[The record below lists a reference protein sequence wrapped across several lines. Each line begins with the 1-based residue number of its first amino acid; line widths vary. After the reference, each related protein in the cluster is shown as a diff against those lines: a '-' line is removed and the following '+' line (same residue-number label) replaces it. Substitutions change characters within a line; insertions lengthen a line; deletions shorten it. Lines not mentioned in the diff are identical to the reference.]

1 MENIW
6 GYILNATIYGSITGL
21 AILIIKS
28 ILNKK
33 INKKY
38 AYLLWMIL
46 IVKLVMPFGPES
58 NLSLFNKIP
67 VSINKNVN
75 STSQIKIH
83 TYIEENYNANSDTP
97 TSREEA
103 SSISSAEAI
112 NDSNS
117 FINIVP
123 FIWITGAILT
133 LGAHIIFYLFFL
145 KHMWKNSREDK
156 KYLEKVLLNC
166 QKRLHIKRKIQV
178 VIDDMISSPSLIGIW
193 KVKILMPSTLID
205 LSENQLQHIFLHEL
219 CHYKNKDTIINNI
232 IIFLQCVHWFNP
244 LMWFLFKKMKNDME
258 MACDERVLSVLQEE
272 EHNKYGLTM
281 LTVLEKISFPKKLS
295 VGLNMAD
302 DKKTIKKRVELI
314 KNAKHF
320 TKKKKIFTITGMICL
335 IVLCGILLTNEKT
348 LVQDEDNTILSK
360 YTKQGESKDLEK
372 AISKVIIDKYA
383 SQLFPFDVV
392 QYGMDLNVDT
402 SGELPVESHV
412 ILGQDEDDD
421 SVEVYLMAS
430 YGSYEFE
437 NGIFNMTSG
446 TWNIPMKIK
455 FSKVKEGEFILTDG
469 GYYYLDSEEAE
480 DGEQHKSSVEKMFPK
495 SIAYKALNNDYA
507 DQLNKDVQNQ
517 AVVYV
522 KSLGRESQVSHEY
535 VQKEYIDEL
544 AMVDISDI
552 EELENYPNWIG
563 TREELENNKRYI
575 YETDYDKS
583 SSIVTYTKYDDKKV
597 QIEMLQYKIKGDKL
611 EEIELKK

>member
-75 STSQIKIH
+75 STSQIKIP

>member
-75 STSQIKIH
+75 STSQIKIP

-205 LSENQLQHIFLHEL
+205 LSENELQHIFLHEL